1 MHQNRRSA
9 EELRR
14 PLRVLRHCL
23 QEIQQ
28 GRYSSSEIA
37 LKLHRIEPDTQ
48 LNTVIFELLR
58 ADALAM
64 AWWIRA
70 RRSGMDSEILRAN
83 LEAVHRGPGE
93 IIATMDF

>member
-1 MHQNRRSA
+1 MVIGLAFAWKAIVMHQNRRSA

-48 LNTVIFELLR
+48 LNTVIFELLQ
-58 ADALAM
+58 
-64 AWWIRA
+64 
-70 RRSGMDSEILRAN
+70 
-83 LEAVHRGPGE
+83 AVDNRPE
-93 IIATMDF
+93 EE